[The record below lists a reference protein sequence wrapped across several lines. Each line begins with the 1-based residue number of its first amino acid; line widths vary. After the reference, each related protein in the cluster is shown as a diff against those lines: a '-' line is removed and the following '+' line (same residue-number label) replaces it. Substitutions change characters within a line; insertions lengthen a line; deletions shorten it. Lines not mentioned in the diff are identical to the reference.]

1 MADPRS
7 RNPVIFVLLTV
18 LIDTIGFGIIM
29 PVSPQLIM
37 QIAGVDLSEAARLGG
52 HLLVVFAAL
61 QFLSGPVIGNL
72 SDRFGRRPVL
82 LVSLIAFSL
91 NYVLMGFAESLT
103 WLFVGRALTGIAGA
117 IYAPANAYVA
127 DVTPPEKRAANFGL
141 IGAMFGLG
149 FIVGPALG
157 GLLGKIGPRAPFFAA
172 GVLAALNFVYGVFVL
187 PESLPKER
195 RRPFEL
201 KRANPLGTLVSL
213 RSAPH
218 VLGLALVAFC
228 WQLAFHVYPATW
240 SFFAIAKFQLEP
252 IEIGGTLALSGI
264 SMALVQGFLT
274 GRIVGRIGEGRAAPI
289 GFLVGAAAFLAYAF
303 MTQKWM
309 LYPVLAL
316 GGLQSVAMPSLN
328 ALMSRALGPERQG
341 ELSGAMASIMGLSS
355 ILGPYVLTQTMA
367 HYSAPDA
374 PVYFPGAAFVL
385 AAGCAL
391 LCLLLFE
398 LQLRR
403 MSAPPPGVTSEL

>member
-1 MADPRS
+1 MPQPRS

-37 QIAGVDLSEAARLGG
+37 QIAGVELSEAAKLGG

-61 QFLSGPVIGNL
+61 QFVSGPILGNL

-82 LVSLIAFSL
+82 LVSLVAFSF
-91 NYVLMGFAESLT
+91 NYALMGFAQSLT
-103 WLFVGRALTGIAGA
+103 WLFLGRALTGIAGA
-117 IYAPANAYVA
+117 IYGPANAYVA
-127 DVTPPEKRAANFGL
+127 DITPPERRAANFGL

-149 FIVGPALG
+149 FILGPALG

-172 GVLAALNFVYGVFVL
+172 AGLAAVNFVYGVLVL

-195 RRPFEL
+195 RRPFDL

-218 VLGLALVAFC
+218 VLGFAWVAFC
-228 WQLAFHVYPATW
+228 WQLAFHVYPSTW
-240 SFFAIAKFQLEP
+240 SFFTIAKFKLDP
-252 IEIGGTLALSGI
+252 IEIGGTLALSGL
-264 SMALVQGFLT
+264 SMTVVQGLLT
-274 GRIVGRIGEGRAAPI
+274 GRIVARIGEKRAAPI
-289 GFLVGAAAFLAYAF
+289 GFLVGSAAFLSYAF

-316 GGLQSVAMPSLN
+316 GGMQGIAMPSLN
-328 ALMSRALGPERQG
+328 ALMSRELGPDRQG
-341 ELSGAMASIMGLSS
+341 ELSGALASIMGLSS
-355 ILGPYVLTQTMA
+355 IVGPYVLTQTMA
-367 HYSAPDA
+367 YYSSPSA

-391 LCLLLFE
+391 FCLFLFE

-403 MSAPPPGVTSEL
+403 VAASQA

>member
-1 MADPRS
+1 MNEPRS

-37 QIAGVDLSEAARLGG
+37 EIAGVNLSDAARLGG
-52 HLLVVFAAL
+52 HLLVVFAGL
-61 QFLSGPVIGNL
+61 QFLSGPILGNL

-82 LVSLIAFSL
+82 LGSLIAFSL
-91 NYVLMGFAESLT
+91 NYALMGFAQSLT

-117 IYAPANAYVA
+117 VYAPASAYVA

-149 FIVGPALG
+149 FILGPALG
-157 GLLGKIGPRAPFFAA
+157 GLLGKLGPRAPFFAA
-172 GVLAALNFVYGVFVL
+172 AALAALNVVYGFIVL
-187 PESLPKER
+187 PESLPEAR

-201 KRANPLGTLVSL
+201 KRANPLGALLSL

-218 VLGLALVAFC
+218 VLGFALVVFC

-240 SFFAIAKFQLEP
+240 SFFAIAKFGLEP
-252 IEIGGTLALSGI
+252 LEIGATLALSGI
-264 SMALVQGFLT
+264 SMTVIQGLLL
-274 GRIVGRIGEGRAAPI
+274 GRIIARVGERRAAPI
-289 GFLVGAAAFLAYAF
+289 GFLVGAAAFLSYAF
-303 MTQKWM
+303 MTEKWM
-309 LYPVLAL
+309 LYPVLVL
-316 GGLQSVAMPSLN
+316 GGMQGVATPALN
-328 ALMSRALGPERQG
+328 AMMSRELGPERQG

-355 ILGPYVLTQTMA
+355 IIGPYVLTQTMA
-367 HYSAPDA
+367 YYSAPDA

-391 LCLLLFE
+391 FCLVLFQ

-403 MSAPPPGVTSEL
+403 VAASRR